1 MTEDKIITITS
12 GLLISII
19 LTYIILGVAIITGG
33 LING

>member
-12 GLLISII
+12 GLLIGVI
-19 LTYIILGVAIITGG
+19 LTYIILGVTIITGG